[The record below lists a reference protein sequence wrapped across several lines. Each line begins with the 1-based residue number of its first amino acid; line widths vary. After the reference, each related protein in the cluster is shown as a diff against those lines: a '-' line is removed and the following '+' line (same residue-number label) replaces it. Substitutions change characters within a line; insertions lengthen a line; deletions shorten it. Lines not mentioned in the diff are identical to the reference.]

1 MNKLHCRLML
11 CSVFL
16 FFISGGVFSQTV
28 PKDIRSLID
37 TRFPG
42 WRLTSYTI
50 PQDCN
55 LPDSIKPNPNVHSF
69 YVCKL
74 NLDTIPDYALRIVT
88 GEGPNLMEYFI
99 ALLSEQSS
107 HKIFVLDSCRAA
119 HGVGERYLYVL
130 KVGSTTNIFDD
141 AHWKKI
147 TEFGK
152 LSRIKRASVISFPVD
167 ALIIDPI
174 CEGWYKEVEI
184 STYVYIKDR
193 FYDFSSAD

>member
-1 MNKLHCRLML
+1 MEHAISLQFPKI
-11 CSVFL
+11 VIFL
-16 FFISGGVFSQTV
+16 T
-28 PKDIRSLID
+28 PLNLIR
-37 TRFPG
+37 
-42 WRLTSYTI
+42 TS
-50 PQDCN
+50 
-55 LPDSIKPNPNVHSF
+55 VHSF

-107 HKIFVLDSCRAA
+107 HKIFVLDSGTVA

-152 LSRIKRASVISFPVD
+152 LSRIKRASFISFP
-167 ALIIDPI
+167 ARCID
-174 CEGWYKEVEI
+174 Y
-184 STYVYIKDR
+184 
-193 FYDFSSAD
+193 